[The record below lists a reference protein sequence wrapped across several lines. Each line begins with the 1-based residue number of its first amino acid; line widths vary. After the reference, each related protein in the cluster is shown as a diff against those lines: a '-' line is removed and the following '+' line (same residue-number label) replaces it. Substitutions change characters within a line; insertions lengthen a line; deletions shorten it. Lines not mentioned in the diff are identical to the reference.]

1 MGFSIWNFFD
11 SDLAIDLGT
20 ANTLIHVKGKGIL
33 LNEPSVIAVRK
44 EDYQLLAVGH
54 EARGMW
60 GKTPEEIMTV
70 RPMKDGVIADFDLAE
85 MMIKKFI
92 KKVRVRRFIHPLMAI
107 SIPSGITEVERRA
120 VRDSGEHAGAREV
133 YLLEEPMA
141 AAIGVDLPIEEPVGS
156 MVVDIGGG
164 TTEIAVVA
172 MSGIV
177 TKISVR
183 IGGDEIDDAIVQ
195 YFKRKHNLLLG
206 EMMAEQ
212 IKIDVG
218 STKPFRDDQ
227 VVPIRGRDLIAGI
240 PRTVEVPSFEIQEAM
255 EEPVRAIVEAVLL
268 TLERTPPELSSDI
281 LERGIIMTGGGALL
295 RGLDQRLRQETN
307 LPVNLADDPMTAVVR
322 GVGKVL
328 EDLGRYKKL
337 LNLRSRR

>member
-1 MGFSIWNFFD
+1 MGFSFWKIFN

-20 ANTLIHVKGKGIL
+20 ANTLIHVKDKGIL

-44 EDYQLLAVGH
+44 EDHHVLAVGH
-54 EARGMW
+54 EARSMW
-60 GKTPEEIMTV
+60 GRTPEEIMTV

-92 KKVRVRRFIHPLMAI
+92 QKIQIKRFVHPVMTI

-120 VRDSGEHAGAREV
+120 VNDSGMHAGAREV
-133 YLLEEPMA
+133 VLVEEPMA

-164 TTEIAVVA
+164 TTEIAVIA

-177 TKISVR
+177 TKMSVR
-183 IGGDEIDDAIVQ
+183 IAGDEMNDAIVQ
-195 YFKRKHNLLLG
+195 YFKKKHNLLLG

-212 IKIDVG
+212 LKMDVG
-218 STKPFRDDQ
+218 STKPHRINKN
-227 VVPIRGRDLIAGI
+227 VPVRGRDVIHGI
-240 PRTVEVPSFEIQEAM
+240 PKTVEVSATEIQEAL
-255 EEPVRAIVEAVLL
+255 EDPVRAITEAVLL
-268 TLERTPPELSSDI
+268 TLEKTPPELSSDI

-295 RGLDQRLRQETN
+295 KGLDERLKQETN
-307 LPVNLADDPMTAVVR
+307 LPVFLAEDPLTAVVR
-322 GVGKVL
+322 GAGKIL
-328 EDLGRYKKL
+328 DDLGRYKKL
-337 LNLRSRR
+337 LRFKGR

>member
-1 MGFSIWNFFD
+1 MGFSIWSFFSND
-11 SDLAIDLGT
+11 IAIDLGT

-33 LNEPSVIAVRK
+33 LNEPSIIAVRK
-44 EDYQLLAVGH
+44 EDYQVLAVGH

-92 KKVRVRRFIHPLMAI
+92 KKVQVRHFFHPLMTI

-120 VRDSGEHAGAREV
+120 VRDSGEHAGSREV
-133 YLLEEPMA
+133 YLVEEPMA
-141 AAIGVDLPIEEPVGS
+141 AAIGVDLPIEDPIGS

-164 TTEIAVVA
+164 TTEIAVIA

-177 TKISVR
+177 TKISIR
-183 IGGDEIDDAIVQ
+183 IAGDEMNEAIIQ
-195 YFKRKHNLLLG
+195 HFKKQRGLLLG

-212 IKIDVG
+212 IKVDVG
-218 STKPFRDDQ
+218 SIKPFKDDRA
-227 VVPIRGRDLIAGI
+227 VPVRGRDLITGI
-240 PRTVEVPSFEIQEAM
+240 PRTESVSVREIQDAL

-268 TLERTPPELSSDI
+268 ALEKTPPELSPDI

-295 RGLDQRLRQETN
+295 KGLDERLRQETN
-307 LPVNLADDPMTAVVR
+307 LPVNLADDPLTAVVR
-322 GVGKVL
+322 GVGYVL
-328 EDLGRYKKL
+328 EDLERYKKV
-337 LNLRSRR
+337 LNLRARR

>member
-1 MGFSIWNFFD
+1 MGFSLWSLFD
-11 SDLAIDLGT
+11 NDLAIDLGT

-44 EDYQLLAVGH
+44 EDYQVLAVGR
-54 EARGMW
+54 EARIMW

-92 KKVRVRRFIHPLMAI
+92 QKVRVRRFFHPLMAI

-133 YLLEEPMA
+133 YLIEEPMA
-141 AAIGVDLPIEEPVGS
+141 AAIGVDLPVEKPVGN

-177 TKISVR
+177 TKISIR
-183 IGGDEIDDAIVQ
+183 IAGDEMDDAIIQ
-195 YFKRKHNLLLG
+195 YFKKKYNLLLG

-218 STKPFRDDQ
+218 SVLPYKREKNIS
-227 VVPIRGRDLIAGI
+227 VRGRDLITGI
-240 PRTVEVPSFEIQEAM
+240 PRNIEVSSAEIQEAL
-255 EEPVRAIVEAVLL
+255 EDPVKAIVEAVLL
-268 TLERTPPELSSDI
+268 ALEKTPPELSSDI
-281 LERGIIMTGGGALL
+281 LEHGIIMTGGGALL
-295 RGLDQRLRQETN
+295 RGLDERFKKETN
-307 LPVNLADDPMTAVVR
+307 LPINLAEDPMTAVVR
-322 GVGKVL
+322 GVGKIL
-328 EDLGRYKKL
+328 ENIDRYRKCLG
-337 LNLRSRR
+337 LRTKR

>member
-1 MGFSIWNFFD
+1 MGFSFWSFFNHD
-11 SDLAIDLGT
+11 IAIDLGT

-44 EDYQLLAVGH
+44 ENNAVLAVGY
-54 EARGMW
+54 EAREMW
-60 GKTPEEIMTV
+60 GKTSDEILTV

-92 KKVRVRRFIHPLMAI
+92 QKIQIRRLFHPLMTI

-133 YLLEEPMA
+133 YLVEEPMA
-141 AAIGVDLPIEEPVGS
+141 AAIGVDLPIHEPLGS

-177 TKISVR
+177 TKISIR
-183 IGGDEIDDAIVQ
+183 IAGDEMNESIIQ
-195 YFKRKHNLLLG
+195 YFRRKHNLLLG
-206 EMMAEQ
+206 EISAED
-212 IKIDVG
+212 IKIKFG
-218 STKPFRDDQ
+218 STRPFQDNR
-227 VVPIRGRDLIAGI
+227 VIPVRGRDIITGI
-240 PRTVEVPSFEIQEAM
+240 PRTVEATSQQIQEAV

-268 TLERTPPELSSDI
+268 ALERTPPELSSDI
-281 LERGIIMTGGGALL
+281 LERGIILTGGGSLL
-295 RGLDQRLRQETN
+295 KGLDERLRKETN
-307 LPVNLADDPMTAVVR
+307 LPVNLAEDPLTAVVR

-328 EDLGRYKKL
+328 EDIDRYKKV
-337 LNLRSRR
+337 LNLKARV

>member
-1 MGFSIWNFFD
+1 MSFSLWSLFNN
-11 SDLAIDLGT
+11 DLAVDLGT
-20 ANTLIHVKGKGIL
+20 ANTLIYIKGKGIL
-33 LNEPSVIAVRK
+33 LNEPSIIAVRK
-44 EDYQLLAVGH
+44 DNDQVLAVGH
-54 EARGMW
+54 EARVMW
-60 GKTPEEIMTV
+60 GKTPEGIMTV

-92 KKVRVRRFIHPLMAI
+92 QKLQIRRLFHPLMAI

-120 VRDSGEHAGAREV
+120 VKDSGEHAGAREV
-133 YLLEEPMA
+133 YLIEEPMA
-141 AAIGVDLPIEEPVGS
+141 AAIGVDLPIEEPIGS

-177 TKISVR
+177 TKISIR
-183 IGGDEIDDAIVQ
+183 IAGDEMDEGIIQ
-195 YFKRKHNLLLG
+195 YFKKKYNLLLG
-206 EMMAEQ
+206 EMTAEQ

-218 STKPFRDDQ
+218 SVLPYQDDRTIQ
-227 VVPIRGRDLIAGI
+227 VRGRDLITGI
-240 PRTVEVPSFEIQEAM
+240 PRNIAVSSKEIQEAL

-268 TLERTPPELSSDI
+268 ALEKTPPELSSDI

-295 RGLDQRLRQETN
+295 KGLDERLRKETK
-307 LPVNLADDPMTAVVR
+307 LPVNTVEDPLVAVVR

-328 EDLGRYKKL
+328 DDYDRYKKVL
-337 LNLRSRR
+337 AQRTRR

>member
-1 MGFSIWNFFD
+1 MGFSIWSLFSND
-11 SDLAIDLGT
+11 IAIDLGT

-44 EDYQLLAVGH
+44 EDYHVLAVGH

-92 KKVRVRRFIHPLMAI
+92 KKIQVKHFFHPLMTI

-120 VRDSGEHAGAREV
+120 VRDSGEHAGARDV
-133 YLLEEPMA
+133 YLVEEPMA
-141 AAIGVDLPIEEPVGS
+141 AAIGVELPIEDPVGS

-172 MSGIV
+172 MSSIV
-177 TKISVR
+177 TKISIR
-183 IGGDEIDDAIVQ
+183 IAGDEMNEAIVQ
-195 YFKRKHNLLLG
+195 YFKKQHGLLLG

-212 IKIDVG
+212 LKFDVG
-218 STKPFRDDQ
+218 SIKPFRDERQ
-227 VVPIRGRDLIAGI
+227 VPVRGRDLITGI
-240 PRTVEVPSFEIQEAM
+240 PRTESVSTREIQEAL

-268 TLERTPPELSSDI
+268 ALEKTPPELSPDI
-281 LERGIIMTGGGALL
+281 LERGIILTGGGALL
-295 RGLDQRLRQETN
+295 RGLDERLRQETN
-307 LPVNLADDPMTAVVR
+307 LPVNVADDPLTAVVR

-328 EDLGRYKKL
+328 EDLERYKKV
-337 LNLRSRR
+337 LNLRTRR

>member
-1 MGFSIWNFFD
+1 MGFSFWSLFD

-44 EDYQLLAVGH
+44 EDHLLLAVGN
-54 EARGMW
+54 EARVMW
-60 GKTPEEIMTV
+60 GKTPEEIITV

-92 KKVRVRRFIHPLMAI
+92 QKVRVRRFFHPLMAI

-133 YLLEEPMA
+133 FLVEEPMA

-164 TTEIAVVA
+164 TTEIAVIA

-177 TKISVR
+177 TKISIR
-183 IGGDEIDDAIVQ
+183 IGGDEMDDAVIQ
-195 YFKRKHNLLLG
+195 YFKKKHNILLG

-212 IKIDVG
+212 IKIDAG
-218 STKPFRDDQ
+218 STRPARNDG
-227 VVPIRGRDLIAGI
+227 VVPVRGRDLITGI
-240 PRTVEVPSFEIQEAM
+240 PRTVEVSSQEIQEAL

-268 TLERTPPELSSDI
+268 ALEKTPPELSSDI
-281 LERGIIMTGGGALL
+281 LERGIMMTGGGALL
-295 RGLDQRLRQETN
+295 KGLDKRLRKETN
-307 LPVNLADDPMTAVVR
+307 LPVNLTEDPLTAVVR
-322 GVGKVL
+322 GVGRVL
-328 EDLGRYKKL
+328 EDLDRYKKIL
-337 LNLRSRR
+337 SLRVRK

>member
-1 MGFSIWNFFD
+1 MGWSLWSFIS
-11 SDLAIDLGT
+11 SDIAMDLGT
-20 ANTLIHVKGKGIL
+20 ANTLIYVKRRGIL

-44 EDYQLLAVGH
+44 EDFQVLAVGR

-92 KKVRVRRFIHPLMAI
+92 RKVQVKHFFHPIMTI

-120 VRDSGEHAGAREV
+120 VRDSGEHAGGREV
-133 YLLEEPMA
+133 YLIEEPMA
-141 AAIGVDLPIEEPVGS
+141 AAIGVDLPVEDPVGS

-177 TKISVR
+177 TKISIR
-183 IGGDEIDDAIVQ
+183 IAGDEMNDAIVQ
-195 YFKRKHNLLLG
+195 YFKKKYNLLLG

-212 IKIDVG
+212 IKIDSG
-218 STKPFRDDQ
+218 STRPFKDLSK
-227 VVPIRGRDLIAGI
+227 VPVRGRDLITGI
-240 PRTVEVPSFEIQEAM
+240 PRNMEVAADEIQDAL

-268 TLERTPPELSSDI
+268 ALEKTPPELSSDI
-281 LERGIIMTGGGALL
+281 LERGIIMTGGGSLL
-295 RGLDQRLRQETN
+295 KGLDARLRKETN
-307 LPVNLADDPMTAVVR
+307 IPVNLAEDPLTAVVR

-328 EDLGRYKKL
+328 EDLDRYKRI
-337 LNLRSRR
+337 LNLKARR